1 MPHIDPLRPWIG
13 HETVFRDPSTLLD
26 GRVTGSGKRTYTGP
40 LRSADFAALGE
51 DYGGL
56 GAILPTFE
64 QQQMARMFGT
74 RGGQPGIGQ
83 LQYGALGQG
92 DPNANIKMVAPGP
105 VGSPSG
111 TRVVTPPPPT
121 PVVQPDPTA
130 NLQAPYSVDGED
142 LTNEQW
148 TRTNKKASVGG
159 SGIGPGSK
167 VIVLENNKG
176 RNVEASE
183 S

>member
-1 MPHIDPLRPWIG
+1 MSHIDPLRPWIG
-13 HETVFRDPSTLLD
+13 HE
-26 GRVTGSGKRTYTGP
+26 GERTYTGP

-74 RGGQPGIGQ
+74 RGDQPGIGQ

-111 TRVVTPPPPT
+111 TRVVIPPPPPT
-121 PVVQPDPTA
+121 PVAA
-130 NLQAPYSVDGED
+130 NSGVTSV
-142 LTNEQW
+142 
-148 TRTNKKASVGG
+148 
-159 SGIGPGSK
+159 
-167 VIVLENNKG
+167 
-176 RNVEASE
+176 
-183 S
+183 